1 MSARQPLQPWRWL
14 ILPAVLSVIATLLL
28 AAPVRVFG
36 FGLPEPVLPLA
47 LAFAWPVIRPSF
59 FGPIVLLA
67 VGLFLD
73 FLWGGALGLWA
84 LCLVLVYLATLS
96 ARSLILGQDTPVLAG
111 WYVAAMLLA
120 FFTAYVITILGT
132 RTAPSLLAVALQLGF
147 TIALFPIARWLIEHF
162 DDADIRFR

>member
-14 ILPAVLSVIATLLL
+14 LLPALLSLIVSLLL

-59 FGPIVLLA
+59 FGPVVLLV

-73 FLWGGALGLWA
+73 FLWGGAMGMWA

-96 ARSLILGQDTPVLAG
+96 ARSLILGQETAVLAG
-111 WYVAAMLLA
+111 WYVAAVLLA
-120 FFTAYVITILGT
+120 FFTAYIITMLDT
-132 RTAPSLLAVALQLGF
+132 QTAPSLLAVALQVAF
-147 TIALFPIARWLIEHF
+147 TVVLFPIVRWLIEHF
-162 DDADIRFR
+162 EDADIRFR

>member
-28 AAPVRVFG
+28 AAPVRVAG

-59 FGPIVLLA
+59 FGPVILFL

-73 FLWGGALGLWA
+73 FLWGGALGMWA
-84 LCLVLVYLATLS
+84 LCLVMVYLATLA
-96 ARSLILGQDTPVLAG
+96 ARSLILGQETAVLAG
-111 WYVAAMLLA
+111 WYVAAVLLA
-120 FFTAYVITILGT
+120 FLIAYLITMLDT
-132 RTAPSLLAVALQLGF
+132 RMAPSLLAVGLQIGF
-147 TIALFPIARWLIEHF
+147 TVALFPIARWLIEHF
-162 DDADIRFR
+162 EDADIRFR